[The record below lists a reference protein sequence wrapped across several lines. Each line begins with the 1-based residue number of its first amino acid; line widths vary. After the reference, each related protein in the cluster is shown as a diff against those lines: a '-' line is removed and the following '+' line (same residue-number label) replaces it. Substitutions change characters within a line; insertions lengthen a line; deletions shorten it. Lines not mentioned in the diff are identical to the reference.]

1 MKYDE
6 PMNLTSDGIAYA
18 KTLSTQDILFL
29 HSLTTSRDEL
39 INYLNEMG
47 DKSVPYF
54 KFTTI
59 NNVGG

>member
-6 PMNLTSDGIAYA
+6 TMNLTPDGIAYA

-29 HSLTTSRDEL
+29 HSLTTSRGEL

-54 KFTTI
+54 KFTTT